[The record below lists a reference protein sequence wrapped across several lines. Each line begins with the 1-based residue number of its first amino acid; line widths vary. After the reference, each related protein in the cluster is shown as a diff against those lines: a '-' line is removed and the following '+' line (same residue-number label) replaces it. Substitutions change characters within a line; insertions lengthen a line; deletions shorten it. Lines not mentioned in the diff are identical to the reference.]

1 MENKLS
7 LMEHVT
13 KLWELANEKQ
23 ITSFSF
29 IYENEQYLCY
39 WSYRTNQ
46 WSEPVKAPP
55 LLELNKGK

>member
-1 MENKLS
+1 MKNKLS

-13 KLWELANEKQ
+13 ELWELANEKQ

-29 IYENEQYLCY
+29 IFNNEQYLCY

-46 WSEPVKAPP
+46 WGEPIKAPQFF
-55 LLELNKGK
+55 ELH